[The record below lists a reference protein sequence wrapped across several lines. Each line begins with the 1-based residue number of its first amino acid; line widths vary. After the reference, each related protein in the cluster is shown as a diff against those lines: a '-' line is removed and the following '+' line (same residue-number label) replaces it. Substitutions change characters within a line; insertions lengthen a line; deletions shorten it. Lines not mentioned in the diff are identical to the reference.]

1 MTGAAAERSTAPP
14 HQRLLFESEVPETAL
29 PSGLWRGRF
38 PLALEAVAAQI
49 AEIVKAAPW
58 RQMTVPGG
66 GLMSVA
72 MTNCGAAGWVADAQ
86 GYRYSRSDPLT
97 DRPWPALPAAWR
109 DMARRAAAE
118 AGFAGFDPDVCL
130 VNRYVPGA
138 RMGLHRD
145 SDEADHQHPI
155 VSLSLGASAVFLWG
169 GLRRR
174 DPVQRLALHKGEW
187 LVWGGAMRLAYH
199 GVAPLRPADGHSE
212 RLNLTFR
219 RALPG

>member
-1 MTGAAAERSTAPP
+1 MAPSE
-14 HQRLLFESEVPETAL
+14 QGLLFDLEAPESIL
-29 PSGLWRGRF
+29 PDGLWRGRS
-38 PLALEAVAAQI
+38 PLGTNEVAAQV
-49 AEIVKAAPW
+49 ARIVQAAPW
-58 RQMTVPGG
+58 RHMTVPGG
-66 GLMSVA
+66 GQMSVA

-86 GYRYSRSDPLT
+86 GYRYSRTDPLSG
-97 DRPWPALPAAWR
+97 RPWPALPATWR
-109 DMARRAAAE
+109 DMACRAAAE

-130 VNRYVPGA
+130 VNRYAPGA

-145 SDEADHQHPI
+145 SDEADHEHPI

-174 DPVQRLALHKGEW
+174 DPVQRLGLHDGEW

-199 GVAPLRPADGHSE
+199 GVAPLRPADGRSE